1 MPLFNGYLMPPSN
14 AIIIKI
20 AMGEYRKLA
29 MENANTMINNRP
41 VVIVPRLFTLNIRK
55 SSSVDPY
62 FLTYLFFLPL
72 PRYVNNKR
80 LIGV

>member
-41 VVIVPRLFTLNIRK
+41 VVI
-55 SSSVDPY
+55 SSRSSPFHLEY
-62 FLTYLFFLPL
+62 KEIFFC
-72 PRYVNNKR
+72 
-80 LIGV
+80 